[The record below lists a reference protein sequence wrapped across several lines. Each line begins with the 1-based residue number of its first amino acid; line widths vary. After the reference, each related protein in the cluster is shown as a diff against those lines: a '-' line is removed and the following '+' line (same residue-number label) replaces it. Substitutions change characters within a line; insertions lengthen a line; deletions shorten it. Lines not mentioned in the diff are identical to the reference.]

1 MRGLA
6 EEVETVNRRNVSR
19 VVLSLFVLSLIS
31 VPGVAHVGS
40 PDVYF
45 DGKAGPYQL
54 LITVRPPAMIPGLAQ
69 VEIRSESA
77 DVNGIKVVPLYIV
90 GEGSKYPPS
99 ADDLERSKDDPQL
112 FTGQLWIMGS
122 GSWQVRV
129 TADGAEGSGMVAVPV
144 PAFATRTLRM
154 QRTLGWFL
162 FAVMVVLVG
171 AFVSI
176 MGAGSR
182 EGFLDPGQKVGKTQS
197 RRGAV
202 AMGVAALLL
211 IGILFLG
218 NGWWD
223 AEASDRATRV
233 IYKPPPMTVE
243 FNSPSTL
250 VLSMGPSSWLAR
262 GGKRGTISLIP
273 DHGHLMHL
281 FLMRVPQMD
290 RFYHLHPESTENN
303 VFTQQLPAVPAGHY
317 QVFADIVR
325 ASGFP
330 DTMTAEI
337 DLPDIASRPCAGI
350 CPELPSDDSQAA
362 GPPLPANVQLSNISA
377 LSDGG
382 RMVWERD
389 SSAIRPRVPIWFRF
403 RIDDRQGKPAQD
415 LEPYMGMAGH
425 AEFVSF
431 DRSVFAHIHPEGSVA
446 MAALSL
452 ANSSSMSPD
461 SMAGMLH
468 VPSEIS
474 FPYGFPKAGEYRIFI
489 QVKRAGKVETGIF
502 DVTVQ

>member
-1 MRGLA
+1 MNWPKLSH
-6 EEVETVNRRNVSR
+6 VLFSLFL
-19 VVLSLFVLSLIS
+19 LSLTSAPAF
-31 VPGVAHVGS
+31 AHVGS

-69 VEIRSESA
+69 VEIRSESP
-77 DVNGIKVVPLYIV
+77 DVKGIKVVPLYIV
-90 GEGSKYPPS
+90 GEGSKYPPA
-99 ADDLERSKDDPQL
+99 ADDLQRSKDDPQL
-112 FTGQLWIMGS
+112 FTGQIWIMGS

-129 TADGAEGSGMVAVPV
+129 MADGTQGNGMVAVPV
-144 PAFATRTLRM
+144 PAFATRTLTM

-182 EGFLDPGQKVGKTQS
+182 EGFLDPGQKTGPAQS
-197 RRGAV
+197 RRGAI

-218 NGWWD
+218 NGWWN

-233 IYKPPPMTVE
+233 IYKPPPLDVT
-243 FNSPSTL
+243 FNSPGRL
-250 VLSMGPSSWLAR
+250 VLTMGPSSWRALR
-262 GGKRGTISLIP
+262 GFSLIP

-281 FLMRVPQMD
+281 FLVRVPQMD
-290 RFYHLHPESTENN
+290 RFYHLHPESAENN
-303 VFTQQLPAVPAGHY
+303 LFTEQLPALTAGRY
-317 QVFADIVR
+317 QIFADVVR

-330 DTMTAEI
+330 ETMTAEI
-337 DLPDIASRPCAGI
+337 DLP
-350 CPELPSDDSQAA
+350 ELSGQTMTGDDSAA
-362 GPPLPANVQLSNISA
+362 TGPALPGSVQSSTTFT

-382 RMVWERD
+382 HMVWERD
-389 SSAIRPRVPIWFRF
+389 SATIRPRVPEWFRF
-403 RIDDRQGKPAQD
+403 RIEDRLGKPAQD
-415 LEPYMGMAGH
+415 MEPYMGMAGH

-431 DRSVFAHIHPEGSVA
+431 DRSVFAHVHPEGSVA

-452 ANSSSMSPD
+452 ANPSSMAPGAMS
-461 SMAGMLH
+461 GMLH
-468 VPSEIS
+468 VSPEIS
-474 FPYGFPKAGEYRIFI
+474 FPYGFPKAGEYRMFI
-489 QVKRAGKVETGIF
+489 QIKRAGKVETGIF
-502 DVTVQ
+502 DVKVQ